1 MPCHPRRKCRRH
13 SINKAPPLSASGNIK
28 WNKTGHS
35 KLARIKI
42 IDIQKFITVRDG
54 KNECHLLC
62 LGFVRLFQAPFGL
75 FCYFTWYTRYVVLIF
90 SHRQFVQIKSVVV
103 AKNLLHA
110 YVHVVSNYTRSTY
123 YRFTTGLLQIYYKL
137 TYKAYYSLLHILS
150 LGGFKNFNYNL
161 KKFRL
166 F

>member
-1 MPCHPRRKCRRH
+1 M
-13 SINKAPPLSASGNIK
+13 STAGNINQ
-28 WNKTGHS
+28 NKTSHS

-42 IDIQKFITVRDG
+42 IDIQKFIIVQDG
-54 KNECHLLC
+54 ENEPPKEAYDVSRILC
-62 LGFVRLFQAPFGL
+62 LGFVCLFQALFGL